1 MRHDILLFLGGSIR
15 LKKILLPLMVVV
27 ALVFTIVPPAPAQAS
42 KVDELNR
49 ELKKIEQQIKNSQSQ
64 IKKAEQEIKTIN
76 KKEKEVEK
84 EINTLS
90 KEIDKTLKLI
100 EAKEKE
106 IKMTENNLL
115 QTAAEL
121 EEAEKRVEDR
131 DSLLRS
137 RVRLMYTNGA
147 VSYLDVLFSAT
158 SFSDFLD
165 RYRSLSLI
173 VDQDKTIL
181 AENIKDKNFIADAK
195 VQIET
200 DLAFLRKAYA
210 ELENEKQSLEKK
222 QNDRKVMIAQLHE
235 RKEHLEDISEE
246 QEKALNDASKLKS
259 KLYAEIVKLMEH
271 EGKFIWP
278 LKEDYPITSN
288 FGYRIHPISKVK
300 KLHAGTDIGAPKG
313 AHVVAAGSG
322 VVITAKYWGG
332 YGNAIMIDHGNG
344 MWTLY
349 AHLNKIRVKEGDK
362 VKAGQHIGDVGTTG
376 SSTGYHLHYEVRKN
390 SEPVDAMKYTLKFA
404 K

>member
-1 MRHDILLFLGGSIR
+1 M
-15 LKKILLPLMVVV
+15 KKILLPLLVVV
-27 ALVFTIVPPAPAQAS
+27 ALLFTIVPPAPAQAS

-49 ELKKIEQQIKNSQSQ
+49 ELKKIEQQMKNSQAQ
-64 IKKAEQEIKTIN
+64 IKKAEQEIVTIN

-84 EINTLS
+84 EIESLT
-90 KEIDKTLKLI
+90 KEIEKKLKLI
-100 EAKEKE
+100 ADKEEE
-106 IKMTENNLL
+106 IKTTEDQLL

-131 DSLLRS
+131 DELLRS

-147 VSYLDVLFSAT
+147 VTYLDVLFSAT

-173 VDQDKTIL
+173 VNQDKNIL
-181 AENIKDKNFIADAK
+181 AENIKDKNFIAEAK

-200 DLAFLRKAYA
+200 DLAFLRDAYA
-210 ELENEKQSLEKK
+210 ELEAEKSSLQKK
-222 QNDRKVMIAQLHE
+222 QNDRKVMIAQLHQ
-235 RKEHLEDISEE
+235 RKEHLEEISEE
-246 QEKALNDASKLKS
+246 EEKALNDAAKLKA
-259 KLYAEIVKLMEH
+259 KLYEEITKLMAH
-271 EGKFIWP
+271 EGKFRWP

-288 FGYRIHPISKVK
+288 FGYRIHPITKKK

-313 AHVVAAGSG
+313 THVVAAGSG

-332 YGNAIMIDHGNG
+332 YGNAVMIDHGNG

-362 VKAGQHIGDVGTTG
+362 VKMGQHIGDVGTTG

-390 SEPVDAMKYTLKFA
+390 SEPVDAMKYTLKYA